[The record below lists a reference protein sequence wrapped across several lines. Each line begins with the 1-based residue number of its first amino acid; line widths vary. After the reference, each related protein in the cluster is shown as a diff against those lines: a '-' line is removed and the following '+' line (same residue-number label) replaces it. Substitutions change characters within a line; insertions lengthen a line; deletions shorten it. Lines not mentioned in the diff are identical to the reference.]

1 VTWITDEISANHDNA
16 LFAKGAVMT
25 RKLILYGVCLCFV
38 ACGGQSEEDIN
49 QNQTTQAQTTLD
61 HLVEIMEAQGDHP
74 ILDRSETLAG
84 QDVNANGIRD
94 DIDGFLTAMNA
105 TAKERKAA
113 VSVAQSL
120 QAIQATHL
128 TKDSAEALSQA
139 SAVVDACLVKAYGAD
154 AAFVLFKRLEAYTA
168 NTKARAYQYNDY
180 NALRD
185 GQVGRLLKDPDCHEV
200 SYGE

>member
-1 VTWITDEISANHDNA
+1 
-16 LFAKGAVMT
+16 M
-25 RKLILYGVCLCFV
+25 
-38 ACGGQSEEDIN
+38 
-49 QNQTTQAQTTLD
+49 
-61 HLVEIMEAQGDHP
+61 
-74 ILDRSETLAG
+74 AG

-94 DIDGFLTAMNA
+94 DIDGFLAAMNA

-120 QAIQATHL
+120 QAIQTTHL
-128 TKDSAEALSQA
+128 TQDAAQALSQA